1 MKHKSI
7 GSSGVRSPAVT
18 MLAIAALVAGCG
30 GGSGSGTPP
39 LPTNAPPTVSVVAA
53 QTINQDTST
62 GPLAFS
68 VSDEGGADSVT
79 LAVSTSNASIVP
91 VGGIVLSGAGASRTV
106 TITPAED
113 ATGQLTVTIT
123 AMDAQGL
130 AFGRVIGVTVN
141 AVQQSVASYT
151 TTTFAQMENDTPA
164 QVSGFTFVQD
174 ADDETTFD
182 SLLQ

>member
-1 MKHKSI
+1 MKHRSI
-7 GSSGVRSPAVT
+7 GSSGAHAPVMT

-30 GGSGSGTPP
+30 GSRSGNAPQ
-39 LPTNAPPTVSVVAA
+39 PTNAPPNVSAVAG

-62 GPLAFS
+62 GPLTFS

-79 LAVSTSNASIVP
+79 LAVTTSNAAIVP
-91 VGGIVLSGAGASRTV
+91 TSGIALGGSGSSRTV

-113 ATGQLTVTIT
+113 ATGQLNVTIT
-123 AMDAQGL
+123 ATDAQGL
-130 AFGRVIGVTVN
+130 AFGRVIPVTVN

-151 TTTFAQMENDTPA
+151 ATTFAQMENDTPA

-182 SLLQ
+182 ALLQ